1 MSPRRKTA
9 ASTGITGYRRN
20 RFSLV
25 LASSVCGEA
34 QVTVH
39 YGWMRTGHWQFFTI
53 LVCSVACAVSALAHD
68 PGLSSATMVVGDQDI
83 KAVALFHSRDLQQLI
98 KNGASSYP
106 SLANQILR
114 LQHGGESLPPKLE
127 RVERDV
133 NDNVRFQLSYI
144 RPPPGSLT
152 VSSGIIGRLPFGH
165 REFVTIR
172 TASGES
178 LGDRLL
184 SARENEFSVFVA
196 AASQSRAVSG
206 FADFFLLGIRH
217 ILTGYDH
224 LLFLLGILIVCSGF
238 FAAARIITC
247 FTLAHSITLAL
258 ATFHVVNL
266 SNRIV
271 EPLIAASIVYVGCEN
286 LVGRNSLQWRW
297 ILTFAFGLFHGLGFA
312 SVLKEMGVGESSVG
326 IALPL
331 VSFNLGVETGQ
342 LAIAALILPLAWK
355 AKESANLSRIAVPWL
370 SAIIVIAGTFW
381 FVQRVFLA

>member
-1 MSPRRKTA
+1 MHSRNPGQA
-9 ASTGITGYRRN
+9 ASSRLAGTRAAGGTILAVL
-20 RFSLV
+20 FSL
-25 LASSVCGEA
+25 LPLQYAE
-34 QVTVH
+34 
-39 YGWMRTGHWQFFTI
+39 
-53 LVCSVACAVSALAHD
+53 AHD
-68 PGLSSATMVVGDQDI
+68 PGLSSATVVVGDQEI
-83 KAVALFHSRDLQQLI
+83 NVVALFHSRDLEQLT
-98 KNGASSYP
+98 KNGASSYS
-106 SLANQILR
+106 SLANQILH
-114 LQHGGESLPPKLE
+114 LEHGGESLSPKLA
-127 RVERDV
+127 RVESDV
-133 NDNVRFQLSYI
+133 NDNVRFQLSYS
-144 RPPPGSLT
+144 RPPLGSLT
-152 VSSGIIGRLPFGH
+152 ISSGIIGRLPFGH

-178 LGDRLL
+178 LSDRLL

-196 AASQSRAVSG
+196 SAPQSRAVSG

-266 SNRIV
+266 SSHIV

-297 ILTFAFGLFHGLGFA
+297 ILTFAFGLVHGLGFA
-312 SVLKEMGVGESSVG
+312 SALKEMGVGESSVG

-331 VSFNLGVETGQ
+331 FSFNVGVETGQ

-355 AKESANLSRIAVPWL
+355 AKESANLSRLAVPSL
-370 SAIIVIAGTFW
+370 SAIIVIAGSFW
-381 FVQRVFLA
+381 FVERVFLA

>member
-1 MSPRRKTA
+1 
-9 ASTGITGYRRN
+9 
-20 RFSLV
+20 
-25 LASSVCGEA
+25 
-34 QVTVH
+34 
-39 YGWMRTGHWQFFTI
+39 
-53 LVCSVACAVSALAHD
+53 
-68 PGLSSATMVVGDQDI
+68 
-83 KAVALFHSRDLQQLI
+83 
-98 KNGASSYP
+98 
-106 SLANQILR
+106 
-114 LQHGGESLPPKLE
+114 
-127 RVERDV
+127 
-133 NDNVRFQLSYI
+133 LSYS

-196 AASQSRAVSG
+196 SASQSRAFSG

-312 SVLKEMGVGESSVG
+312 SVLKEMGVGKSSVG

-355 AKESANLSRIAVPWL
+355 TKESANLSRIAVPWL
-370 SAIIVIAGTFW
+370 SAIIVIAGAFW
-381 FVQRVFLA
+381 FVQRVFLT

>member
-1 MSPRRKTA
+1 
-9 ASTGITGYRRN
+9 
-20 RFSLV
+20 
-25 LASSVCGEA
+25 
-34 QVTVH
+34 
-39 YGWMRTGHWQFFTI
+39 
-53 LVCSVACAVSALAHD
+53 
-68 PGLSSATMVVGDQDI
+68 
-83 KAVALFHSRDLQQLI
+83 
-98 KNGASSYP
+98 
-106 SLANQILR
+106 
-114 LQHGGESLPPKLE
+114 
-127 RVERDV
+127 
-133 NDNVRFQLSYI
+133 LSYI
-144 RPPPGSLT
+144 RPLLGSLT
-152 VSSGIIGRLPFGH
+152 ISSGIIERLPFGH

-196 AASQSRAVSG
+196 SASQWSAVSG

-271 EPLIAASIVYVGCEN
+271 EPLIAASIAYVGCEN
-286 LVGRNSLQWRW
+286 LVGRNSLEWRW

-312 SVLKEMGVGESSVG
+312 SVLKAMGVGESSIG

-342 LAIAALILPLAWK
+342 LAIAVLILPLAWK
-355 AKESANLSRIAVPWL
+355 AKESANLSRIAVPCL

>member
-1 MSPRRKTA
+1 M
-9 ASTGITGYRRN
+9 I
-20 RFSLV
+20 
-25 LASSVCGEA
+25 
-34 QVTVH
+34 
-39 YGWMRTGHWQFFTI
+39 
-53 LVCSVACAVSALAHD
+53 
-68 PGLSSATMVVGDQDI
+68 VGDRDI
-83 KAVALFHSRDLQQLI
+83 KAVALFHSRDLQQLL
-98 KNGASSYP
+98 KNSASSYS

-114 LQHGGESLPPKLE
+114 LQHGGELLPAN
-127 RVERDV
+127 VEKVESDV

-172 TASGES
+172 AADGEN

-196 AASQSRAVSG
+196 SASQSRAFSA

-247 FTLAHSITLAL
+247 FTLAHSITLVL

-286 LVGRNSLQWRW
+286 LLGRNSLQWRW

-312 SVLKEMGVGESSVG
+312 SVLIEMGVGESSVG

-355 AKESANLSRIAVPWL
+355 AKESANLSRITVPWL
-370 SAIIVIAGTFW
+370 SATIAIAGTFW

>member
-1 MSPRRKTA
+1 MHSRNPGQA
-9 ASTGITGYRRN
+9 ASSRLAGTRAAGGTILAVL
-20 RFSLV
+20 FSL
-25 LASSVCGEA
+25 LPLQYAE
-34 QVTVH
+34 
-39 YGWMRTGHWQFFTI
+39 
-53 LVCSVACAVSALAHD
+53 AHD
-68 PGLSSATMVVGDQDI
+68 PGLSSATVVVGDQEI
-83 KAVALFHSRDLQQLI
+83 NVVALFHSRDLEQLT
-98 KNGASSYP
+98 KNGASSYS
-106 SLANQILR
+106 SLANQILH
-114 LQHGGESLPPKLE
+114 LEHGGESLSPKLA
-127 RVERDV
+127 RVESDV

-144 RPPPGSLT
+144 RPPLGSLT
-152 VSSGIIGRLPFGH
+152 ISSGIIGRLPFGH

-178 LGDRLL
+178 LSDRLL
-184 SARENEFSVFVA
+184 SARENEFSVFL
-196 AASQSRAVSG
+196 ASAPQSRAVSG

-266 SNRIV
+266 SSHIV

-297 ILTFAFGLFHGLGFA
+297 ILTFAFGLVHGLGFA
-312 SVLKEMGVGESSVG
+312 SALKEMGVGESSVG

-331 VSFNLGVETGQ
+331 FSFNVGVETGQ

-355 AKESANLSRIAVPWL
+355 AKESANLSRLAVPSL
-370 SAIIVIAGTFW
+370 SAIIVIAGSFW
-381 FVQRVFLA
+381 FVERVFLA

>member
-1 MSPRRKTA
+1 
-9 ASTGITGYRRN
+9 
-20 RFSLV
+20 
-25 LASSVCGEA
+25 
-34 QVTVH
+34 
-39 YGWMRTGHWQFFTI
+39 
-53 LVCSVACAVSALAHD
+53 
-68 PGLSSATMVVGDQDI
+68 
-83 KAVALFHSRDLQQLI
+83 
-98 KNGASSYP
+98 
-106 SLANQILR
+106 
-114 LQHGGESLPPKLE
+114 
-127 RVERDV
+127 
-133 NDNVRFQLSYI
+133 LSYI
-144 RPPPGSLT
+144 RLSPGSLT

-196 AASQSRAVSG
+196 AASQARAVSG

-342 LAIAALILPLAWK
+342 LAIAALVLPLAWK
-355 AKESANLSRIAVPWL
+355 TKESANLSRITVPSL
-370 SAIIVIAGTFW
+370 SAIIVIAGAFW

>member
-1 MSPRRKTA
+1 
-9 ASTGITGYRRN
+9 
-20 RFSLV
+20 
-25 LASSVCGEA
+25 
-34 QVTVH
+34 
-39 YGWMRTGHWQFFTI
+39 
-53 LVCSVACAVSALAHD
+53 
-68 PGLSSATMVVGDQDI
+68 MVVGDQDI

-133 NDNVRFQLSYI
+133 NDNVKFQLSYI
-144 RPPPGSLT
+144 RPAPGSLT

-172 TASGES
+172 RASGES

-196 AASQSRAVSG
+196 PASQSRAVSG

-355 AKESANLSRIAVPWL
+355 TKESANLSRIAVPWL

>member
-1 MSPRRKTA
+1 MHSRNPGQA
-9 ASTGITGYRRN
+9 ASSR
-20 RFSLV
+20 
-25 LASSVCGEA
+25 LAGTRA
-34 QVTVH
+34 A
-39 YGWMRTGHWQFFTI
+39 GGTI
-53 LVCSVACAVSALAHD
+53 LVVLFSLLPLQYAEAHD
-68 PGLSSATMVVGDQDI
+68 PGLSSATVVVGDQEI
-83 KAVALFHSRDLQQLI
+83 NVVALFHSRDLEQLT
-98 KNGASSYP
+98 KNGASSYS
-106 SLANQILR
+106 SLANQILH
-114 LQHGGESLPPKLE
+114 LEHGGESLSPKLA
-127 RVERDV
+127 RVESDV

-144 RPPPGSLT
+144 RPPLGSLT
-152 VSSGIIGRLPFGH
+152 ISSGIIGRLPFGH

-178 LGDRLL
+178 LSDRLL

-196 AASQSRAVSG
+196 SAPQSRAVSG

-266 SNRIV
+266 SSHIV

-297 ILTFAFGLFHGLGFA
+297 ILTFAFGLVHGLGFA
-312 SVLKEMGVGESSVG
+312 SALKEMGVGESSVG

-331 VSFNLGVETGQ
+331 FSFNVGVETGQ

-355 AKESANLSRIAVPWL
+355 AKESANLSRLAVPSL
-370 SAIIVIAGTFW
+370 SAIIVIAGSFW
-381 FVQRVFLA
+381 FVERVFLA

>member
-1 MSPRRKTA
+1 
-9 ASTGITGYRRN
+9 
-20 RFSLV
+20 
-25 LASSVCGEA
+25 
-34 QVTVH
+34 
-39 YGWMRTGHWQFFTI
+39 MRTGHWQFFTVVLFS
-53 LVCSVACAVSALAHD
+53 LVPLQYAEAHD

-83 KAVALFHSRDLQQLI
+83 KAVALFHARDLEPLL

-114 LQHGGESLPPKLE
+114 LQHDGESLPPKLE
-127 RVERDV
+127 RVESDV

-144 RPPPGSLT
+144 RPPLGSLT
-152 VSSGIIGRLPFGH
+152 ISSGIIERLPFGH

-196 AASQSRAVSG
+196 SASQSRGVSG

-266 SNRIV
+266 
-271 EPLIAASIVYVGCEN
+271 
-286 LVGRNSLQWRW
+286 
-297 ILTFAFGLFHGLGFA
+297 
-312 SVLKEMGVGESSVG
+312 
-326 IALPL
+326 
-331 VSFNLGVETGQ
+331 
-342 LAIAALILPLAWK
+342 
-355 AKESANLSRIAVPWL
+355 
-370 SAIIVIAGTFW
+370 
-381 FVQRVFLA
+381 